1 MIFTVG
7 CLTILFNCVSGQSA
21 NEQDV
26 LDAFTDVYDIMYGIR
41 DDQAKQIQELV
52 DKDLKKTEEIK
63 FLKVQIE
70 ELQKKQGPKGKE
82 GPEGERGAQGEPQ
95 GPTDL
100 WFVACEAIQVTGDTS
115 SDVFS
120 EGGLYLPTDKRAS
133 DAPNNPVWRNSLGNR
148 FIFNTLSTDGWK
160 IGSEDG
166 LTTGNYWCKSKH
178 IFIIF
183 AIAIINSEYLCA

>member
-1 MIFTVG
+1 M
-7 CLTILFNCVSGQSA
+7 LFITS
-21 NEQDV
+21 
-26 LDAFTDVYDIMYGIR
+26 
-41 DDQAKQIQELV
+41 
-52 DKDLKKTEEIK
+52 
-63 FLKVQIE
+63 
-70 ELQKKQGPKGKE
+70 
-82 GPEGERGAQGEPQ
+82 
-95 GPTDL
+95 DL

-115 SDVFS
+115 SDSNS